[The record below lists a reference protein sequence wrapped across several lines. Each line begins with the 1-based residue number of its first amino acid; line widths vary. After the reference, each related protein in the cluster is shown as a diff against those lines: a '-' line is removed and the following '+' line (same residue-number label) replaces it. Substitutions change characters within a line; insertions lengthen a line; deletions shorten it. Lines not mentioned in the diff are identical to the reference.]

1 MGLYLGSNKKHKLTM
16 NNMRVRLNIIS
27 SSSIVNGILLKSS
40 DGYTLKDSN
49 NRYLTVKEEE

>member
-16 NNMRVRLNIIS
+16 NNMRVRLNIIFS
-27 SSSIVNGILLKSS
+27 SPIVNGILLKSS